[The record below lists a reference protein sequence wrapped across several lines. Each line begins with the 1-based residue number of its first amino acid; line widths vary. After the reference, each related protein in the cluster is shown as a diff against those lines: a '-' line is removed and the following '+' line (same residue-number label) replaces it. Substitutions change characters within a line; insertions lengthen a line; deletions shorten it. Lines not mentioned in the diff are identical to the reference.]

1 MHIIHVLYTGLQ
13 EIMLARQGEARIRV
27 DSHNYD
33 HSPKPSSSEQCTNH
47 TCSPTTTISTTT
59 TTGIVGEDKASADDC
74 CDCTCWQSSSS
85 SFSHIPTHQL
95 NTHTDF
101 TNSTSNNSNNDGD
114 KCIYHPSI
122 EVYSKL
128 VHEYHL
134 QLSLPPVVFK
144 SLDELLVVVD
154 GLGTC

>member
-1 MHIIHVLYTGLQ
+1 MYVLYIGLQ
-13 EIMLARQGEARIRV
+13 EIMLARQEQARIGLK
-27 DSHNYD
+27 SHNSYLGQ
-33 HSPKPSSSEQCTNH
+33 KPEQCTRH
-47 TCSPTTTISTTT
+47 TCCTTATTTA
-59 TTGIVGEDKASADDC
+59 TGTCAVRGDKATTDDC
-74 CDCTCWQSSSS
+74 CDCSCWQSSSS
-85 SFSHIPTHQL
+85 SSSHIPTHQL
-95 NTHTDF
+95 NTHTNNDN
-101 TNSTSNNSNNDGD
+101 NSTSNNSNNDGD

>member
-1 MHIIHVLYTGLQ
+1 MHALSVLYAGLQ
-13 EIMLARQGEARIRV
+13 EIILARQEEARIRV
-27 DSHNYD
+27 ESHNYD
-33 HSPKPSSSEQCTNH
+33 HGPKPSTFEQCINH
-47 TCSPTTTISTTT
+47 TCCATTITTT
-59 TTGIVGEDKASADDC
+59 TTSTAVRGGKANTDVC
-74 CDCTCWQSSSS
+74 CDCACWRTSSSS
-85 SFSHIPTHQL
+85 SSSSHIPTYLL
-95 NTHTDF
+95 NTHTNL
-101 TNSTSNNSNNDGD
+101 TNSNSDSSNNDGD

-144 SLDELLVVVD
+144 SLDDLLVD